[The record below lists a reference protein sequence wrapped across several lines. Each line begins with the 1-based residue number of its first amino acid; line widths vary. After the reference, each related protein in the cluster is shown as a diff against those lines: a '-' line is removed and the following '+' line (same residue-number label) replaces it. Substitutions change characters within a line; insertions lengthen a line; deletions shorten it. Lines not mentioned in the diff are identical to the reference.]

1 MNHANKQKI
10 LVIDDEPFI
19 CRVCERTL
27 VSEGF
32 EVEIAGNGRIGLE
45 MTGKK
50 DYDLIIS
57 DMRTPEMN
65 GIEFYKHLREKTP
78 SLANRIIFTTGDVT
92 SPDVKEFM
100 DGNKNFFLAKPFMP
114 GELRAI
120 VKKTFNELDIQP
132 CLIP

>member
-65 GIEFYKHLREKTP
+65 GIEFYKHLERENPISRKLYHFHHRRRYE
-78 SLANRIIFTTGDVT
+78 SR
-92 SPDVKEFM
+92 
-100 DGNKNFFLAKPFMP
+100 
-114 GELRAI
+114 
-120 VKKTFNELDIQP
+120 
-132 CLIP
+132 C